1 MIELET
7 WPVFAS
13 DHFLR
18 IQWNPGGDRLC
29 GGALTGAR
37 ELGLGEGASEKN
49 VPPLQRWH
57 TNPRQPARQT
67 DCIQSSQHWSDA
79 HHKILNLL
87 SHLCRNQQ
95 EFPHF
100 NSWAYLFSLGLMN
113 LRQVVLSK
121 VDQTLHNSP
130 HADTAE
136 VFAQHCQDIL
146 GVPATPGQ
154 SEH

>member
-1 MIELET
+1 MIKLET
-7 WPVFAS
+7 WPVVAS
-13 DHFLR
+13 DHFFR
-18 IQWNPGGDRLC
+18 IQWNPGGNRLC
-29 GGALTGAR
+29 GGALTGAW

-49 VPPLQRWH
+49 VWPLQRWH

-67 DCIQSSQHWSDA
+67 DRIQSSQHWSDE
-79 HHKILNLL
+79 HHKILKSLITF
-87 SHLCRNQQ
+87 CRNQR
-95 EFPHF
+95 EFPHYHL
-100 NSWAYLFSLGLMN
+100 SAYLSSLGLMN

-121 VDQTLHNSP
+121 VDQMLHNSP